1 MIVNGLVGETP
12 ELSCDKNGNHVIQR
26 CLEIEP
32 VELRYPVFDQII
44 SNCIKVG
51 MIVRC
56 EGSCARTVSGA
67 PWLRKHLS

>member
-1 MIVNGLVGETP
+1 MIVNDLVGEMP
-12 ELSCDKNGNHVIQR
+12 ELACDKNGNHVIQR

-51 MIVRC
+51 MVVRC
-56 EGSCARTVSGA
+56 EG
-67 PWLRKHLS
+67 